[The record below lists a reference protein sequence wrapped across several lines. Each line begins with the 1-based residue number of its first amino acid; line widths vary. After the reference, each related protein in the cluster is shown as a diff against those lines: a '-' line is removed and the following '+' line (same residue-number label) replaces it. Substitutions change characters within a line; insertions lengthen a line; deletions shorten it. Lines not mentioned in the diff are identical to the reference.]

1 MKKNIYYLLFMAVS
15 FFTSCDALDLSP
27 QDGFAEGN
35 FWKSESQVAGY
46 ISGMHT
52 ELRGNADK
60 FYIMG
65 ELRGGLLTTIGTFG
79 TGMDNTSIIDH
90 NLKETSPGY
99 SNWAGFYDNIL
110 KLNIVIERL
119 EDGLSFMSKDK
130 SDFYLG
136 QAYGLRA
143 WYYFYLLRTWGGVP
157 LVTEPKVTQGAT
169 NPKDLYTPR
178 SSEQDIMNFLK
189 SEITRSETCF
199 ANDNFTMSASRDL
212 WSKAATLMLK
222 ADIYLWAAKV
232 YGNDKDN
239 DLNTAMNALK
249 AIQASPKFG
258 LMDDFSDVF
267 TYSNKGNK
275 EIIMA
280 LHYEKG
286 EAEQNLRR
294 FMYDIPSMK
303 NYYDREG
310 NPMNDPLNVGDRC
323 ILATEWKWSLYESY
337 SDKDSRKDFTF
348 LDFYGSEE
356 EGSKHGIVLRK
367 FLGTVDAGTNVR
379 SYADDMPLYRY
390 AELLLMMAEI
400 KNKQGGDPSAEINE
414 IRRRAYGD
422 GNYEVY
428 TNKNFAENEIAILR
442 ERDKEFV
449 REGKRWFDVRRMQ
462 DASGKPLAFTESGLS
477 ETEAYKLLWPV
488 DTSTMTKD
496 PTVEQTPGYKENA
509 NN

>member
-1 MKKNIYYLLFMAVS
+1 MKKNIYYLLMTV
-15 FFTSCDALDLSP
+15 FFLTSCDALDLAP

-35 FWKSESQVAGY
+35 FWKNESQVAGY
-46 ISGMHT
+46 ISGMHG
-52 ELRGNADK
+52 ELRAKGHT

-65 ELRGGLLTTIGTFG
+65 EQRGGLFTATGTFG
-79 TGMDNTSIIDH
+79 SGMDNTVLINHD
-90 NLKETSPGY
+90 LKEATPGY

-110 KLNIVIERL
+110 RLNLLIERL
-119 EDGLSFMSKDK
+119 EGGLSFLSQDK
-130 SDFYLG
+130 LDYYKG

-157 LVTEPKVTQGAT
+157 LVLEPKVAQGST
-169 NPKDLYTPR
+169 NPTDLYTPR
-178 SSEQDIMNFLK
+178 SSEEDVIGFLK
-189 SEITRSETCF
+189 EEIVRSETGF
-199 ANDNFTMSASRDL
+199 ANDDFTLSPKRDL

-232 YGNDKDN
+232 YGTDTNN
-239 DLNTAMNALK
+239 DLTTAMNALK
-249 AIQASPKFG
+249 AVQASKKFK
-258 LMDDFSDVF
+258 LIEDSFSEVF
-267 TYSNKGNK
+267 SYNNKGNE

-280 LHYEKG
+280 LHYEQG
-286 EAEQNLRR
+286 EAEQTMKR
-294 FMYDIPSMK
+294 FMYDIPAMAS
-303 NYYDREG
+303 YYDREG
-310 NPMNDPLNVGDRC
+310 NPMEDPLNVGDQT
-323 ILATEWKWSLYESY
+323 ILANEWKWSFYETF

-348 LDFYGSEE
+348 LDFYNEDRT
-356 EGSKHGIVLRK
+356 KHGVVLRK
-367 FLGTVDAGTNVR
+367 FLGMVDAITNKR
-379 SYADDMPLYRY
+379 FYGDDMPLYRY

-414 IRRRAYGD
+414 IRKRACGE

-428 TNKNFAENEIAILR
+428 TNKSFAENELAILH

-477 ETEAYKLLWPV
+477 ENEAYKLLWPI
-488 DTSTMTKD
+488 DTQTMTKD
-496 PTVEQTPGYKENA
+496 TSVEQTPGYDEH